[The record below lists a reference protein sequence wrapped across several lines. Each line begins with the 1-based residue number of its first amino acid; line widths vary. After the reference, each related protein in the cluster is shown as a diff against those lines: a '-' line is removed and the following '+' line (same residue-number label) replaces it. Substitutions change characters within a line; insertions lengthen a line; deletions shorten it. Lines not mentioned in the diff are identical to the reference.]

1 MEQDEAARVRALGE
15 IAAEFDL
22 DAIRIRT
29 GDTEIEIVRRDPA
42 AHAPGPVVYAAPA
55 PPGALAGPA
64 GAANGAA
71 ALGAEAPSPAR
82 GAGANVRRVTAPV
95 VGVFYRAAAPG
106 ADPFVEVGSRVQ
118 AGDTLCILEAMKLMN
133 EINSEYA
140 GVVSNIL
147 VENGEL
153 VSLGQELFW
162 IEP

>member
-22 DAIRIRT
+22 DAIRVRT

-42 AHAPGPVVYAAPA
+42 VHAAPVAYAAVPPPA
-55 PPGALAGPA
+55 PMAPA
-64 GAANGAA
+64 GSNGTVADGGGVPAA
-71 ALGAEAPSPAR
+71 PV
-82 GAGANVRRVTAPV
+82 AGANVRKVTAPV
-95 VGVFYRAAAPG
+95 VGVFYRAASPG
-106 ADPFVEVGSRVQ
+106 ADPFVEVGQRVNVGQ
-118 AGDTLCILEAMKLMN
+118 TLCILEAMKLMN
-133 EINSEYA
+133 EITTDHA
-140 GVVSNIL
+140 GVVSRVL

>member
-1 MEQDEAARVRALGE
+1 MDQDEAARVRALGE

-22 DAIRIRT
+22 DAIRVRT

-42 AHAPGPVVYAAPA
+42 AHAPGPVTYAMPPAQGAAPA
-55 PPGALAGPA
+55 AATPEASTAAPA
-64 GAANGAA
+64 
-71 ALGAEAPSPAR
+71 
-82 GAGANVRRVTAPV
+82 AGANVRKVTAPV
-95 VGVFYRAAAPG
+95 VGVFYRSPNPDAEA
-106 ADPFVEVGSRVQ
+106 FVDVGSRVA

-133 EINSEYA
+133 EITTDHA
-140 GVVSNIL
+140 GVVARIL

>member
-1 MEQDEAARVRALGE
+1 MDQDEAARVRALGE

-22 DAIRIRT
+22 DAIRVRT
-29 GDTEIEIVRRDPA
+29 GNTEIEIVRRDPA
-42 AHAPGPVVYAAPA
+42 VHAAPQIAYAAAPPAVPGPGGAPA
-55 PPGALAGPA
+55 G
-64 GAANGAA
+64 
-71 ALGAEAPSPAR
+71 GAEAPVAAR
-82 GAGANVRRVTAPV
+82 AAGANVRKVTAPV
-95 VGVFYRAAAPG
+95 VGVFYRSAAPG
-106 ADPFVEVGSRVQ
+106 ADPFVEVGSRVN

-133 EINSEYA
+133 EINTDHA

>member
-22 DAIRIRT
+22 DAIRVRT

-55 PPGALAGPA
+55 VMGAV

-71 ALGAEAPSPAR
+71 APGAEAPSPAR
-82 GAGANVRRVTAPV
+82 GAGANVRKVTAPV

-140 GVVSNIL
+140 GVVSNVL

>member
-1 MEQDEAARVRALGE
+1 MEQDEASRVRALGE

-22 DAIRIRT
+22 DAIRVRA

-42 AHAPGPVVYAAPA
+42 AQAPGPVVYAAPA
-55 PPGALAGPA
+55 PGLPGAAPSALPAGGGELPSAARGPA
-64 GAANGAA
+64 
-71 ALGAEAPSPAR
+71 
-82 GAGANVRRVTAPV
+82 ANVRKVTAPV
-95 VGVFYRAAAPG
+95 VGVFYRAPAPG

-118 AGDTLCILEAMKLMN
+118 VGDPLCILEAMKLMN
-133 EINSEYA
+133 EINSEFA
-140 GVVSNIL
+140 GVVANVL